1 MKTYNEMKEYS
12 KQFYDIS
19 NVTDVSD
26 IDTDFYVYLLDNI
39 STEVKDTNRFFVAT
53 NCEYI
58 SHDMYVQRRIPI
70 TKKFLDET
78 GLRPACEAG
87 AYGSG
92 CDFGHTCPE
101 WNNILT
107 LGIVGLRQRAVDFG
121 AREGI
126 TADQA
131 KFYRNV
137 VKVYD
142 AAIRYMGRAAEAAEA
157 AGKTEMATGIRNLM
171 VRKPENL
178 FEALQT
184 LIIYYL
190 LQHTVE
196 STLLRTFWR
205 LDQILYP
212 FYKKETDADYVH
224 QLLDDFMIC
233 LNNMD
238 PEAANMPFAIGG
250 LDREGNNVVNEL
262 SYMLLDAYQR
272 AENHNIKVHLM
283 CSKLTPRDL
292 MAKALDGVRNGDN
305 SMLFISDET
314 VIKSLVNIGSTVE
327 DARNYSIY
335 GCYEAGAYDEMA
347 CSGACKLNI
356 PKALEIALYR
366 GQDLLTGKMIGL
378 EHNRKLDSFED
389 VYAAFEDQ
397 LNQFANDLM
406 RMSDNNERNMKRL
419 HFAPFFS
426 SNFDR
431 TMEAGGDIYAYHT
444 AKYNNTSVVCVGLA
458 TVVDSLAAIRKL
470 VFEDQ
475 TLTMEELIEI
485 LRNNWEGH
493 EALRLTIKNRFPKY
507 GQADP
512 RVDELAQRVVRSLS
526 DAINNKPNVKGGVY
540 RIGVFSITWRWDLGK
555 KTSATADG
563 RLSGDTLSLNTGAN
577 FGATKEGATAHLLSV
592 AGIGN
597 ELTPDGSI
605 CDIDL
610 HSSAVTGENGLNAM
624 LAALETYFEKGGF
637 AVHYNVLDLETLKK
651 ARENPDLYP
660 DLQVRLCGWNTLF
673 SGLKDYEKDEF
684 IARAADGE

>member
-1 MKTYNEMKEYS
+1 MKTYEEMKEYS

-19 NVTDVSD
+19 EVSDVSD

-70 TKKFLDET
+70 TKKFLDEN
-78 GLRPACEAG
+78 GIRPIVEAA
-87 AYGSG
+87 AYNAGM
-92 CDFGHTCPE
+92 DFGHTCPE

-107 LGIVGLRQRAVDFG
+107 LGIVGLRQRAVDY
-121 AREGI
+121 AAKEGI
-126 TADQA
+126 TAEQK
-131 KFYRNV
+131 KFYNNV

-142 AAIRYMGRAAEAAEA
+142 AGIRYMGRAAEAAEA
-157 AGKTEMATGIRNLM
+157 AGKTEMAQGIRNLM
-171 VRKPENL
+171 KDKPQNL
-178 FEALQT
+178 FEAIQT

-190 LQHTVE
+190 FQHTVE

-212 FYKKETDADYVH
+212 FYKKETDQEYVKA
-224 QLLDDFMIC
+224 LLDDFMIC
-233 LNNMD
+233 LNTMD

-250 LDREGNNVVNEL
+250 LDRDGNNVVNEM
-262 SYMLLDAYQR
+262 SYLLLDAYQR

-283 CSKLTPRDL
+283 CSKVTPRDL
-292 MAKALDGVRNGDN
+292 ISKALDGVRNGDN

-314 VIKSLVNIGSTVE
+314 VIKSLVNIGATVE

-335 GCYEAGAYDEMA
+335 GCYETGAYDEMA

-356 PKALEIALYR
+356 PKALEVTLYR
-366 GQDLLTGKMIGL
+366 GVDGLTGKIIGI
-378 EHNRKLDSFED
+378 EHNHSFDSFED
-389 VYAAFEDQ
+389 VFAAFEEQ
-397 LNQFANDLM
+397 LLQYCEGVRRL
-406 RMSDNNERNMKRL
+406 SDNNERNAKRL

-431 TMEAGGDIYAYHT
+431 TMEFGGDIYAYNT

-458 TVVDSLAAIRKL
+458 TVVDSLAAIRRL
-470 VFEDQ
+470 VFEDK
-475 TLTMEELIEI
+475 THTMDELIEI

-493 EALRLTIKNRFPKY
+493 EALRLTIKNKFPKY

-512 RVDELAQRVVRSLS
+512 VTDELAKRVVKVL
-526 DAINNKPNVKGGVY
+526 DKGINNQPNTKGGVY
-540 RIGVFSITWRWDLGK
+540 RMGVFSITWRWDLGK
-555 KTSATADG
+555 KTGATADG
-563 RLSGDTLSLNTGAN
+563 RLAGDTLSLNTGAN
-577 FGATKEGATAHLLSV
+577 FGATKQGATAHLISV

-597 ELTPDGSI
+597 EMTPDGSI

-610 HSSAVTGENGLNAM
+610 HSSAVAGENGLNAM
-624 LAALETYFEKGGF
+624 LAALETYFEMGGF
-637 AVHYNVLDLETLKK
+637 AVHYNVLDLETLKA

-684 IARAADGE
+684 IARAAEGE